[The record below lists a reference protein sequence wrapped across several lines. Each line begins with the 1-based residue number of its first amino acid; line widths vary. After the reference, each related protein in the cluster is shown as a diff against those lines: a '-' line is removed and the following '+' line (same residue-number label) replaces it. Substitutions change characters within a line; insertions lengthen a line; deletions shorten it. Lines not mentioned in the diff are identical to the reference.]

1 MALAISTLKINNVD
15 YTSNTKSLSYYI
27 LANAAITKVKGA
39 IFDVIDVKLTYISI
53 HGFRSG
59 ALIKQITGYINT
71 DLPQWYNKIH
81 RCLV

>member
-1 MALAISTLKINNVD
+1 MQ
-15 YTSNTKSLSYYI
+15 
-27 LANAAITKVKGA
+27 AITKVKGA

-59 ALIKQITGYINT
+59 ALIKQITGNINI
-71 DLPQWYNKIH
+71 DLPQWYNKMH